1 VKAIKAT
8 VKATIKFNSIQI
20 QIMYHPSLYFVA
32 ENNVMEAFPFGE
44 FVVASYICFLNIAF
58 IGSILAVGYIL
69 AATTLIPFIQSMTQ
83 KDLEL
88 ACLATSILS
97 SSMALIFFKEVAN
110 QIERKAR
117 KQQQQQQQQQQ

>member
-1 VKAIKAT
+1 
-8 VKATIKFNSIQI
+8 
-20 QIMYHPSLYFVA
+20 MYHPNLYFVA